1 MLIRFLQDYR
11 GVLTDEEFYAFGTE
25 ADLPN
30 GSDLVSA
37 GRAEAVYVAPPKVE
51 AINPVRKGKK

>member
-11 GVLTDEEFYAFGTE
+11 GVLTDEEFYTFGTE

-51 AINPVRKGKK
+51 AVKPIKGKK